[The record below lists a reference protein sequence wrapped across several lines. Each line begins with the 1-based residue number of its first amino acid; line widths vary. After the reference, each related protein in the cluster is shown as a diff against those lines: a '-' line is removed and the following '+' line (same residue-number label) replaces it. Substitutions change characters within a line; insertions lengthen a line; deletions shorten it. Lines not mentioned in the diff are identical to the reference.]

1 MATCEKKSAYPSM
14 SDAKNASVTH
24 SMLDVLGLVRK
35 PEEGEKKEQGLRSGK
50 RRSVRTV
57 SDIANEDGSKSE
69 ENVAK
74 KFKAA
79 RKESETEEVS
89 SKNEHVDEQKA
100 DDKSKDTEGNPEKE
114 DESLQTDNTVE
125 EEPNEDKENEA
136 SDVDETQ
143 DLPEKLEP
151 VDEAISENYPEEVE
165 RKIEEVNVGDEVES
179 GNGENK
185 DNIVE
190 AIPEENNIE
199 VEHEGG
205 EPVPESDMEDN
216 EEGNLAENSEHG
228 TDEVVMPIGEDHIK
242 ESDSETNDIE
252 DPIGETPLKET
263 DVIIPEETCSDSDT
277 LKVPEDPVEGE
288 STAGMMDE
296 PENIATLDS
305 DSKGDDTE
313 ETTTNENNENAAIL
327 GLEAETPMD
336 TD

>member
-1 MATCEKKSAYPSM
+1 MAKHLATCEKKSAYPSM

-57 SDIANEDGSKSE
+57 SDIADEDGSKSE

-79 RKESETEEVS
+79 RKESEEVS
-89 SKNEHVDEQKA
+89 LKHVDEQKA
-100 DDKSKDTEGNPEKE
+100 DDKSTEGNPEKE

-125 EEPNEDKENEA
+125 EEPNEDKENEG
-136 SDVDETQ
+136 SDVDETPETSS
-143 DLPEKLEP
+143 LPEKLEP
-151 VDEAISENYPEEVE
+151 IDEAISENYPEEVD

-205 EPVPESDMEDN
+205 EPVPESDIEDN

-252 DPIGETPLKET
+252 DPIGETPLKE
-263 DVIIPEETCSDSDT
+263 ETCSDLDT
-277 LKVPEDPVEGE
+277 LKVPEDPVEVE

-313 ETTTNENNENAAIL
+313 ETPTNENNENATIL
-327 GLEAETPMD
+327 GLEPETPMD

>member
-1 MATCEKKSAYPSM
+1 M

-35 PEEGEKKEQGLRSGK
+35 PDEGERKEQGLRSGK
-50 RRSVRTV
+50 KRSVRTEI
-57 SDIANEDGSKSE
+57 SDEDGSKLE
-69 ENVAK
+69 GNVPK

-79 RKESETEEVS
+79 PKELEAEEAS
-89 SKNEHVDEQKA
+89 SKNEDQQKP
-100 DDKSKDTEGNPEKE
+100 DDKSKDTEASSEKE
-114 DESLQTDNTVE
+114 DLQTDNTVE
-125 EEPNEDKENEA
+125 EEPESENLINEDKENDA

-143 DLPEKLEP
+143 ETSNLPEKLET
-151 VDEAISENYPEEVE
+151 VDESISENYPEEAE

-216 EEGNLAENSEHG
+216 EEGNLAENSEQG

-252 DPIGETPLKET
+252 DPIGETPPLKET
-263 DVIIPEETCSDSDT
+263 DVIEDACSDSDT
-277 LKVPEDPVEGE
+277 LKVPEDPVGVE
-288 STAGMMDE
+288 SAAGMVDE
-296 PENIATLDS
+296 PENIAILDS
-305 DSKGDDTE
+305 DSKEDDSE
-313 ETTTNENNENAAIL
+313 ETPTTENNENAAIL
-327 GLEAETPMD
+327 GLETPID
-336 TD
+336 ND